1 MQQHD
6 YVAFDAEQ
14 KQEAH
19 DFQRGLKDRHVQ
31 LIALGGAIGVGLFL
45 GSGRAIS
52 QAGPGLVV
60 AYVLGGIV
68 IFFIMRALGE
78 LMLHRPVAGSFATYA
93 EEYVSPFAGFA
104 TGWSYWFT
112 WVVTGMAEITAV
124 GIYTNYWF
132 PSLPQWLPALIG
144 LCVLYGVNLIAVKL
158 FGELEFWFALIKI
171 LAIVALLVAGPL
183 VMLLGWGPA
192 GEAAQISNLWQHGG
206 IFPTGVL
213 GVVLSLQIVMF
224 AFQGVELI
232 GVTAGEV
239 ENPEKSLP
247 KATNAIAWRIL
258 VFYVG
263 ALLVIMALVPWTAF
277 GPGKSPFVMVFDR
290 IGLPAAAGIIN
301 FVVITAAASSC
312 NSGIFST
319 GRMLYTLA
327 YFGQAPKV
335 FGKVSQ
341 NHVPAFGITASVAVM
356 LLGVVLNYFIP
367 EQVFVYVT
375 SVALVGTLW
384 TWAMIMLAHIGY
396 RRAVASGEA
405 APVSFRMP
413 GAPVTNWAVLGFL
426 GLVAVFMGFDE
437 ETRVALYIAPIWF
450 CLLAIGYR
458 LSRREVVV
466 FGRRPESAGM
476 AVHAP
481 AFARFL
487 KRNPRP
493 AGRERQL

>member
-1 MQQHD
+1 MQQD
-6 YVAFDAEQ
+6 DQLAFDAEQ
-14 KQEAH
+14 KQEAR

-52 QAGPGLVV
+52 QTGPGLVV

-124 GIYTNYWF
+124 GIYTHYWF

-183 VMLLGWGPA
+183 VMLLGWGEGA
-192 GEAAQISNLWQHGG
+192 RVSNLWEHGG

-247 KATNAIAWRIL
+247 KATNAIVWRIL

-277 GPGKSPFVMVFDR
+277 AAGKSPFVMVFDR

-396 RRAVASGEA
+396 RRAVASGDA

-426 GLVAVFMGFDE
+426 GLVTVFLGFDA
-437 ETRVALYIAPIWF
+437 ETRVALYVAPIWF
-450 CLLAIGYR
+450 GLLTLGYR
-458 LSRREVVV
+458 LCRREVVV
-466 FGRRPESAGM
+466 LGRRPESVGM

-481 AFARFL
+481 VFARFL
-487 KRNPRP
+487 KRIPRP
-493 AGRERQL
+493 PGREREL